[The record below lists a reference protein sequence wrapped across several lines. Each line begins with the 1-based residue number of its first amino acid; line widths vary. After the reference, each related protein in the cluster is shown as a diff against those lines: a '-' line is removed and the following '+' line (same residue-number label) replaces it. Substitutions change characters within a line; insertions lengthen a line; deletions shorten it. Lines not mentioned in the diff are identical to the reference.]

1 MIADAIR
8 SAAGVLTL
16 CALIVVAGDVASVF
30 FPSETGYTATPLDV
44 AGDALIATILGF
56 AYGLTKE
63 ASDGR

>member
-8 SAAGVLTL
+8 SAVGVLTL
-16 CALIVVAGDVASVF
+16 CALIVVAGDVASLF

-44 AGDALIATILGF
+44 AGDALVATILGF

-63 ASDGR
+63 ASNVR